1 MLNIILQM
9 ISIIIQTVMF
19 SYFLFLIK
27 IFYTDEKC
35 TKKQLIALVIS
46 CFFMVT
52 CGMILNKILN
62 VLNTLLLC
70 IVIFL
75 ISKFIL
81 KLNVLKS
88 LSIPVFTF
96 IFLGL
101 TELISFS
108 ILMIIIQKSSEY
120 IASSTF
126 LLFIVVCLQVIISS
140 IIIKILIKYKDRLKG
155 IKANLNK
162 MTPKQIKT
170 FLLIMCICF
179 IPQILIFVATT
190 YNYPPLFLLVN
201 SIQLMAVCIITISY
215 FNSTVGR
222 DLVVSELTITKLH
235 NRTMTGMIDG
245 VRTIKHDYNNI
256 IQALNGYMSTK
267 QYDKL
272 QEHINGVLG
281 ECNIINTLSTIDPKV
296 FNDPA
301 IYGIVGAKFFI
312 ANEKDI
318 PFELDITTNIAEID
332 FPKPDLSRILGIII
346 DNAIEATEKVNNKY
360 VKIEMSYDKHK
371 CADVIKVYNTFD
383 TKANI
388 DLSKIY
394 DKGVSSKKVKSG
406 IGLWEVKKLINK
418 NPNSQVFATIEK
430 DKFIQN
436 IIIEKTV

>member
-9 ISIIIQTVMF
+9 ISIIIQTVIF
-19 SYFLFLIK
+19 SYFLVLIK
-27 IFYTDEKC
+27 VFYTNEDC
-35 TKKQLIALVIS
+35 TKKQLMILIPS
-46 CFFMVT
+46 CLAMVT
-52 CGMILNKILN
+52 FGMLLNSVLN
-62 VLNTLLLC
+62 ILNTLLLL
-70 IVIFL
+70 IVMFL
-75 ISKFIL
+75 IAKFLFKFNTLRSISVPFL
-81 KLNVLKS
+81 S
-88 LSIPVFTF
+88 LM
-96 IFLGL
+96 FLGI
-101 TELISFS
+101 TELIAFS
-108 ILMIIIQKSSEY
+108 TMMIISMKTSSEVFENEILSFVGICIQML
-120 IASSTF
+120 IA
-126 LLFIVVCLQVIISS
+126 IGVI
-140 IIIKILIKYKDRLKG
+140 KLVLKYKDKLKEV
-155 IKANLNK
+155 KSNLNK
-162 MTPKQIKT
+162 MSTRQVKT
-170 FLLIMCICF
+170 FLLIITICF
-179 IPQILIFVATT
+179 IPQLVIFVLTN

-272 QEHINGVLG
+272 QEHINGVLS

-360 VKIEMSYDKHK
+360 IKIEMSYDKHK
-371 CADVIKVYNTFD
+371 GADVIKVYNTFD

-406 IGLWEVKKLINK
+406 IGLWEVKKLIGK